1 MPKRVGTAKW
11 EGNLENG
18 KGTVSTETGTLSKAQ
33 YNFSSRFEEGTG
45 TNPEELVGAAHA
57 GCYSM
62 AFSLGLT
69 EEGYE
74 PKSIETEDTVHIE
87 QVGDGFAITK
97 IEINTVREVPG
108 IDEVTFQK
116 VAEATKDGCPVSK
129 ALQGVEF
136 ELNATLK

>member
-1 MPKRVGTAKW
+1 MPKRVGSARW
-11 EGNLENG
+11 EGNLEKG

-74 PKSIETEDTVHIE
+74 PTSIATEDTVHIE

-97 IEINTVREVPG
+97 IEINTVADVPG
-108 IDEVTFQK
+108 IDEATFQK